1 MIERLSS
8 LFTEYSDLL
17 SYLAFGSIAFLV
29 VSILLIPKII
39 AKIPHDYFSCSFR
52 KSKTKPFTII
62 RLIVSI
68 IKNFIGTVLI
78 VSGILMLV
86 LPGQGLLTLFVGF
99 LLLNFPGKYKL
110 ERYLIKKP
118 AVRKSLN
125 WIRRKQNVVELSID

>member
-8 LFTEYSDLL
+8 LFTEYSEWLP
-17 SYLAFGSIAFLV
+17 YLAFGSIAFLI

-39 AKIPHDYFSCSFR
+39 AKIPHDYFSLSFR
-52 KSKTKPFTII
+52 KSKTEPFTII
-62 RLIVSI
+62 RLTVSI
-68 IKNFIGTVLI
+68 IKNFIGSILI
-78 VSGILMLV
+78 VSGLLMLV

-125 WIRRKQNVVELSID
+125 WIRRKQNVAELSID